1 MNRNA
6 VPPGDLSPTVRRAA
20 AHRPRPGP
28 AASDPASTGPM
39 AVRPAL
45 NRPATTGPLPT
56 GSGSAAVGSSTT
68 GPIAVSPL
76 TAGPLATG
84 PLATGAMATGPLTTG
99 AMATGAMAA
108 TGAMV
113 AGPVPADAAPAQRAG
128 EAADGW
134 TLRKRL
140 RQTRGTRLRGALR
153 GAVPLALAGLLAN
166 AANMGVTLIIARA
179 MSTRS
184 YGAVAQ
190 LIAIFFVVSM
200 PGSALLVGVVR
211 RVTTWQHSGRL
222 HLMAD
227 WVNRVRRVG
236 VATVLVVAVL
246 AIIGRGYVAR
256 ELSLPGPGG
265 VAEIITAGAAWCL
278 LCVDRGLLQCARQY
292 SALAT
297 NLLVDAAVKTVFTIG
312 LVLVG
317 LDESGAAIGV
327 LLGVLAALAH
337 VRWTL
342 YRSPETMGRGA
353 QPSPAAPSAPPVLAA
368 PASVAVKAPTRL
380 AVEVG
385 AALVALAL
393 LGLLQNVDV
402 LLQGRLAPD
411 LSGSYAA
418 VSVASKV
425 IVLAAVVL
433 AGFLLPEAADRRHLG
448 QHALHQLGATIA
460 ILLVPAMGL
469 LSAALIA
476 PEKLLSLAFG
486 PRFTDASGALL
497 PLAAAMTCLG
507 ATVLFTHYLLALGE
521 RGVLLALGLAAAA
534 AVPLLLWADGS
545 PTATARADLACQAA
559 LAVVTGLSVLAAAR
573 RTARA

>member
-1 MNRNA
+1 
-6 VPPGDLSPTVRRAA
+6 
-20 AHRPRPGP
+20 
-28 AASDPASTGPM
+28 
-39 AVRPAL
+39 
-45 NRPATTGPLPT
+45 
-56 GSGSAAVGSSTT
+56 
-68 GPIAVSPL
+68 
-76 TAGPLATG
+76 
-84 PLATGAMATGPLTTG
+84 MATGPLTTG

>member
-1 MNRNA
+1 MVR
-6 VPPGDLSPTVRRAA
+6 PPAA
-20 AHRPRPGP
+20 ASG
-28 AASDPASTGPM
+28 ALASGALASG
-39 AVRPAL
+39 AL
-45 NRPATTGPLPT
+45 A
-56 GSGSAAVGSSTT
+56 SGALASGALASGALASGARV
-68 GPIAVSPL
+68 
-76 TAGPLATG
+76 AGTR
-84 PLATGAMATGPLTTG
+84 
-99 AMATGAMAA
+99 
-108 TGAMV
+108 V
-113 AGPVPADAAPAQRAG
+113 AGPVPAAAGSAERVGVG
-128 EAADGW
+128 EAGDGW

-211 RVTTWQHSGRL
+211 RVTSWQHSGRL

-246 AIIGRGYVAR
+246 AVIGRGFVAR

-292 SALAT
+292 PALAT
-297 NLLVDAAVKTVFTIG
+297 NLLVDAAVKTVCTIG

-337 VRWTL
+337 VRWTQ
-342 YRSPETMGRGA
+342 YRSPETMGRSPETTGRSPETTGGSPQTTGRDLAASLPA
-353 QPSPAAPSAPPVLAA
+353 QPPPAAPCSPAASAP
-368 PASVAVKAPTRL
+368 VKAPTRL

-411 LSGSYAA
+411 RSGSYAA

-469 LSAALIA
+469 LAAALIA

-521 RGVLLALGLAAAA
+521 RGVLLALGLAAGAA
-534 AVPLLLWADGS
+534 IPLLLWADGS

>member
-6 VPPGDLSPTVRRAA
+6 VPPGDFSPTVRRAA
-20 AHRPRPGP
+20 AHRTRPGP
-28 AASDPASTGPM
+28 TVPDPVSTGPM
-39 AVRPAL
+39 AAVPAIS
-45 NRPATTGPLPT
+45 RSTATSPLPTSPLPT
-56 GSGSAAVGSSTT
+56 GTR
-68 GPIAVSPL
+68 
-76 TAGPLATG
+76 ATG
-84 PLATGAMATGPLTTG
+84 PLAAGAT
-99 AMATGAMAA
+99 
-108 TGAMV
+108 V
-113 AGPVPADAAPAQRAG
+113 AAPAPAGAGTAERAK
-128 EAADGW
+128 DGW

-140 RQTRGTRLRGALR
+140 RQTRGVRLRGALR

-166 AANMGVTLIIARA
+166 VANMGVTLIIARA

-211 RVTTWQHSGRL
+211 RITTWQHNGRL
-222 HLMAD
+222 HLLAE
-227 WVNRVRRVG
+227 WVDRVRRVG
-236 VATVLVVAVL
+236 VATVLVVAML

-292 SALAT
+292 RALAT
-297 NLLVDAAVKTVFTIG
+297 NLLVDAVVKTVFTIG

-342 YRSPETMGRGA
+342 HRNPAAMGRGRA
-353 QPSPAAPSAPPVLAA
+353 AAAPTAGTDSPAPPDAA
-368 PASVAVKAPTRL
+368 PARL

-393 LGLLQNVDV
+393 LGLLQNVDM

-411 LSGSYAA
+411 RSGSYAA
-418 VSVASKV
+418 VSVPSKV

-460 ILLVPAMGL
+460 ILLVPAAGL

-476 PEKLLSLAFG
+476 PDKLLSLAFG

-521 RGVLLALGLAAAA
+521 RGVLLALALAAAA

-545 PTATARADLACQAA
+545 PTATARVDLACQAT

>member
-20 AHRPRPGP
+20 AHRTRSGP
-28 AASDPASTGPM
+28 TAPDPASTGPM
-39 AVRPAL
+39 VVRPEM
-45 NRPATTGPLPT
+45 NRPPTTGPLPR
-56 GSGSAAVGSSTT
+56 GSGSATINSSTT
-68 GPIAVSPL
+68 GPTAVSPL
-76 TAGPLATG
+76 STGPLSTG
-84 PLATGAMATGPLTTG
+84 PLAP
-99 AMATGAMAA
+99 
-108 TGAMV
+108 GAMV
-113 AGPVPADAAPAQRAG
+113 AGPVPAGAGPAERAVPA
-128 EAADGW
+128 EAGDGW

-222 HLMAD
+222 HLMAA

-292 SALAT
+292 PALAT
-297 NLLVDAAVKTVFTIG
+297 NLLVDAVVKTVFTIG

-342 YRSPETMGRGA
+342 YRSPETMGRSPETMGRSLEA
-353 QPSPAAPSAPPVLAA
+353 PGRDRAAPPPGQPPPAAPTLTPTQ
-368 PASVAVKAPTRL
+368 APTRL

-411 LSGSYAA
+411 RSGSYAA

-469 LSAALIA
+469 LFAALIA

-534 AVPLLLWADGS
+534 TIPLLVWADGS

>member
-84 PLATGAMATGPLTTG
+84 PLATGAMATG